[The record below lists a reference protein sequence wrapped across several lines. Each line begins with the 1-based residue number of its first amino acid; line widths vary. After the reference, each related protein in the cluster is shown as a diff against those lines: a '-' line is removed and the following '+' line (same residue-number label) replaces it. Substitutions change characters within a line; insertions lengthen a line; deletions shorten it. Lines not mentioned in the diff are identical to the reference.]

1 MEMEGL
7 ILQLSTDQKSLMLTI
22 LQLRRQWN
30 GNLNFNLKSLI
41 TKNLTEKRTGF
52 KNGDGFST
60 ISKSNLSSKQK
71 IIVLL
76 WTVK

>member
-30 GNLNFNLKSLI
+30 GNSNFNLKSLI
-41 TKNLTEKRTGF
+41 RKAGMLIK
-52 KNGDGFST
+52 K
-60 ISKSNLSSKQK
+60 K
-71 IIVLL
+71 
-76 WTVK
+76 